1 MPDDKTKQPMTW
13 KGAVTTILIALISS
27 GALSNWVGGVSGQDK
42 AAETEK
48 AMADYI
54 NDEVAPK
61 IEEAFDAVD
70 ADLDAMDKDL
80 NSCLKDA
87 HDARVLAD
95 TAIRLLEAQIG
106 ARRVER
112 TIIKVEE
119 ETPDVPVEPAP
130 KATKHMKP
138 RFKDYVQQQVKK

>member
-1 MPDDKTKQPMTW
+1 MSDDKPKQPMTW
-13 KGAVTTILIALISS
+13 KGAVTTVLIALISS

-42 AAETEK
+42 AVETEK
-48 AMADYI
+48 AMAEYI
-54 NDEVAPK
+54 NNEVAPK
-61 IEEAFDAVD
+61 VEEGFDAVD
-70 ADLDAMDKDL
+70 ADLDAMDKDIAA
-80 NSCLKDA
+80 CRKDA

-106 ARRVER
+106 SRRVER
-112 TIIKVEE
+112 TIVKVEE
-119 ETPDVPVEPAP
+119 EIPDVPPEPAP